1 MLVCYTAVFS
11 VVKQCVCGRVSNAIL
26 FAFFRNQTTLLVTR
40 GEQLTRYK
48 SGLNVKK
55 WFAPV
60 TFVQIKDT
68 KETTLLLLHIYLFGN
83 LSALRFYQ
91 LNSG

>member
-1 MLVCYTAVFS
+1 M
-11 VVKQCVCGRVSNAIL
+11 CGRVSNAIL
-26 FAFFRNQTTLLVTR
+26 FAFLRNQTLLVTR

-68 KETTLLLLHIYLFGN
+68 KENHATA
-83 LSALRFYQ
+83 SAYMLVCKPV
-91 LNSG
+91 SA

>member
-1 MLVCYTAVFS
+1 M
-11 VVKQCVCGRVSNAIL
+11 CGRVSNAIL
-26 FAFFRNQTTLLVTR
+26 FAFFRNQTLLVTR

-68 KETTLLLLHIYLFGN
+68 KENHATA
-83 LSALRFYQ
+83 SAYMLVCKPV
-91 LNSG
+91 SA